1 MNYLF
6 YGTEK
11 FLIDLEIEKI
21 INKNKIDPINIVK
34 YDLETDNLKDLIDDC
49 QTISLFS
56 EQKMIIC
63 SNPFTNLSNDD
74 EKIFENYI
82 NEPNPN
88 TFLVLTTEKLDGRK
102 KIVKTIQKKAISK
115 EFNNTNLNNTVKK
128 MFENYLID
136 NQTIEILIDR
146 VGNNLSLLSNE
157 IDKIKI
163 YKNDDLKITQEDVIN
178 LTHKNIDLDVFKL
191 IDYIITKNKEKALEL
206 YNELL
211 KNGSEPIAII
221 VMLSNQFRI
230 MYQTK
235 GLIKK
240 GYTEKDIAKIINIH
254 PYRVKLALQN
264 SRQYQSNLLLK
275 YLENLSDLDI
285 KIKSGNID
293 KYLGLE
299 LFILNIN

>member
-6 YGTEK
+6 YGTENY
-11 FLIDLEIEKI
+11 LINSEIEKI
-21 INKNKIDPINIVK
+21 IKKNKIDKINIVK
-34 YDLETDNLKDLIDDC
+34 YDLETDKLKDLIDDC
-49 QTISLFS
+49 ETISLFN

-63 SNPFTNLSNDD
+63 NNPFTNLTAED
-74 EKIFENYI
+74 EGLFENYI
-82 NEPNPN
+82 NNPNPN
-88 TFLVLTTEKLDGRK
+88 TFLVLTTEKPDGRK
-102 KIVKTIQKKAISK
+102 KIVKTIQKKVNCK
-115 EFNNTNLNNTVKK
+115 EFNNVNLNTTIQN
-128 MFENYLID
+128 MFDNYQID
-136 NQTIEILIDR
+136 NQTIELLINR
-146 VGNNLSLLSNE
+146 VGSNLSLLSNE
-157 IDKIKI
+157 IDKIKL
-163 YKNDDLKITQEDVIN
+163 YKNNVLKITKDDIIN

-191 IDYIITKNKEKALEL
+191 IDYIVTKNKEKAIEL

-240 GYTEKDIAKIINIH
+240 GYTEKDIATIINIH

-264 SRQYQSNLLLK
+264 SRQYQSGILLK
-275 YLENLSDLDI
+275 YLEDLSNLDI

-299 LFILNIN
+299 LFILNIK